1 MDGRNV
7 LMTDER
13 QKTINALFVDCWK
26 LFKEF
31 HFTKE
36 ELEKAKDDKR
46 WDRCTDKAK
55 QLVDQYG
62 KESMDIVFDMLELIE
77 NSERE
82 ALRGIGQY
90 KLEPPIERK
99 ENEFE

>member
-1 MDGRNV
+1 MDERNV

-46 WDRCTDKAK
+46 WNRCTEKAK
-55 QLVDQYG
+55 QLADQYG
-62 KESMDIVFDMLELIE
+62 RESMNIVFDTLELIE
-77 NSERE
+77 NSEKV
-82 ALRGIGQY
+82 ALRGISQY
-90 KLEPPIERK
+90 KLEPPVERK

>member
-1 MDGRNV
+1 
-7 LMTDER
+7 MTDER

-46 WDRCTDKAK
+46 WNRCTEKAK

-62 KESMDIVFDMLELIE
+62 KESMNIVLDTLELIE
-77 NSERE
+77 NSEKV
-82 ALRGIGQY
+82 ALRGISQY
-90 KLEPPIERK
+90 KLDPPIERK

>member
-1 MDGRNV
+1 
-7 LMTDER
+7 MTDEC

-46 WDRCTDKAK
+46 WSRCTEKAK

-62 KESMDIVFDMLELIE
+62 KESMNIVLDTLELIE
-77 NSERE
+77 NSEKV
-82 ALRGIGQY
+82 ALRGISQY
-90 KLEPPIERK
+90 KLDPPIERK

>member
-1 MDGRNV
+1 
-7 LMTDER
+7 MTDER

-36 ELEKAKDDKR
+36 EREKAKDEER
-46 WDRCTDKAK
+46 WNRCTEKAQK
-55 QLVDQYG
+55 LADQYG
-62 KESMDIVFDMLELIE
+62 KESMNIVFDTLELIE
-77 NSERE
+77 NSEKV
-82 ALRGIGQY
+82 ALRGISQY
-90 KLEPPIERK
+90 KLEPPVERK